1 MTKILLSLGFA
12 SFCFFTTQAQ
22 KKKIEPVASV
32 VAALVKAMETGD
44 RTALEKLASDH
55 LSYGHSGGHV
65 ENKVEF
71 VEAIASGTS
80 DFLTIDI
87 SKQSIDITGKNAIV
101 RHQLDAKT
109 MDKGKPGEAHLNVL
123 YVFRKENGEWKML
136 ARQAAKILK

>member
-1 MTKILLSLGFA
+1 MKKILLSIAFA
-12 SFCFFTTQAQ
+12 SFCFFTIQAQ
-22 KKKIEPVASV
+22 KKKEISV
-32 VAALVKAMETGD
+32 TSAVAALVKAMETGD
-44 RTALEKLASDH
+44 RTTLEKLSSDY

-65 ENKVEF
+65 ENKAEF

>member
-1 MTKILLSLGFA
+1 MKKMFLSLAFA
-12 SFCFFTTQAQ
+12 SFCFFSTQAQ
-22 KKKIEPVASV
+22 NKKQEPVASA
-32 VAALVKAMETGD
+32 VAALVKAMESGD
-44 RTALEKLASDH
+44 RTTLEKLSSEH

-65 ENKVEF
+65 ENKAEF
-71 VEAIASGTS
+71 VEAIASGMS
-80 DFLTIDI
+80 DFLTIEI

-136 ARQAAKILK
+136 ARQAAKIVK

>member
-1 MTKILLSLGFA
+1 MKKILLSIAFA
-12 SFCFFTTQAQ
+12 SCCFFTTQAQ
-22 KKKIEPVASV
+22 KKKEIPVTSA

-44 RTALEKLASDH
+44 RTALEKLSSDY

-65 ENKVEF
+65 ENKAEF

-87 SKQSIDITGKNAIV
+87 SKQSIDVTGKNAIV

>member
-1 MTKILLSLGFA
+1 MKKILLSLAFA
-12 SFCFFTTQAQ
+12 SLCFFTTQAQ
-22 KKKIEPVASV
+22 KQKKVPVASAV
-32 VAALVKAMETGD
+32 TALVKAMETGD
-44 RTALEKLASDH
+44 RTTLEKLASDH

-65 ENKVEF
+65 ENKAEF

-87 SKQSIDITGKNAIV
+87 SKQSIDVTGKNAIV

>member
-1 MTKILLSLGFA
+1 MKKILLSLAVASICCFA
-12 SFCFFTTQAQ
+12 TQAQ
-22 KKKIEPVASV
+22 NKKQAPVASA

-44 RTALEKLASDH
+44 RTALEKLSSEH

-65 ENKVEF
+65 ENKAEF
-71 VEAIASGTS
+71 VEAIASGMS
-80 DFLTIDI
+80 DFLTIEI
-87 SKQSIDITGKNAIV
+87 SRQSIDITGKNAIV

-109 MDKGKPGEAHLNVL
+109 MDKGKPGEAHLNIL

>member
-1 MTKILLSLGFA
+1 MKKIFLSLAFA

-22 KKKIEPVASV
+22 KKKQGPVVSA
-32 VAALVKAMETGD
+32 VAALVKAMESAD
-44 RTALEKLASDH
+44 RTALEKLSSEH

-65 ENKVEF
+65 ENKAEF
-71 VEAIASGTS
+71 VEAIASGNS
-80 DFLTIDI
+80 DFLTIEI
-87 SKQSIDITGKNAIV
+87 SKQSIDVTGKNAIV

>member
-1 MTKILLSLGFA
+1 M
-12 SFCFFTTQAQ
+12 
-22 KKKIEPVASV
+22 KKITLTLACATTCCFAIRAQSKKQIPVATA

-44 RTALEKLASDH
+44 RSALEKLSSEH

-65 ENKVEF
+65 ENKAEF

-109 MDKGKPGEAHLNVL
+109 MDKGKAGEAHLNIL

-136 ARQAAKILK
+136 ARQAAKIVK

>member
-1 MTKILLSLGFA
+1 MKKIFLSIAFA
-12 SFCFFTTQAQ
+12 SLCFFTTQAQ
-22 KKKIEPVASV
+22 KKKKVPVASV
-32 VAALVKAMETGD
+32 VAELVKAMETGD
-44 RTALEKLASDH
+44 RTTLEKLASDH

-65 ENKVEF
+65 ENKAEF

-80 DFLTIDI
+80 DFLTIEI
-87 SKQSIDITGKNAIV
+87 SKESIDVTGKNAIV

>member
-1 MTKILLSLGFA
+1 MKKILLSIAFV
-12 SFCFFTTQAQ
+12 SCCFFTTQAQ
-22 KKKIEPVASV
+22 KKKEIPVTSA

-44 RTALEKLASDH
+44 RTALEKLSSDY

-65 ENKVEF
+65 ENKAEF

-87 SKQSIDITGKNAIV
+87 SKQSIDVTGKNAIV

>member
-1 MTKILLSLGFA
+1 MKKIFLSLAFV

-22 KKKIEPVASV
+22 KKKEIPVTSA

-44 RTALEKLASDH
+44 RTTLEKLASDH
-55 LSYGHSGGHV
+55 LSYGHSSGHV
-65 ENKVEF
+65 ENKAEF

-109 MDKGKPGEAHLNVL
+109 MDKGKPSEAHLNVL